1 MAQETLKIKA
11 FNNAEI
17 ITFNIVGELKE
28 ADNISLKPSEFDL
41 VYTSVIK
48 TIQQLEK
55 NNLLTE
61 TAENI
66 LNG

>member
-1 MAQETLKIKA
+1 MKIKA

-17 ITFNIVGELKE
+17 LTFNIIGQIKE
-28 ADNISLKPSEFDL
+28 ADNTTINPSEFDL
-41 VYTSVIK
+41 IYTSVIK

-61 TAENI
+61 TADNI

>member
-1 MAQETLKIKA
+1 MAQETIKIKA

-17 ITFNIVGELKE
+17 ITFNIVGQIKE
-28 ADNISLKPSEFDL
+28 ADNISLNPSEFNL
-41 VYTSVIK
+41 VYKSVVK

-61 TAENI
+61 SAEDI

>member
-1 MAQETLKIKA
+1 MKIKA

-17 ITFNIVGELKE
+17 LTFNIIGQIKE
-28 ADNISLKPSEFDL
+28 ADNTSLSPSEFDL

-61 TAENI
+61 TADNI

>member
-1 MAQETLKIKA
+1 MAQRTLKIKA

-17 ITFNIVGELKE
+17 ITFKE
-28 ADNISLKPSEFDL
+28 ADNISLNPSEFDL

-48 TIQQLEK
+48 TIQQLDK

-61 TAENI
+61 CAENI